1 MCTVSSQ
8 QLLYQSEKMGRSQ
21 YQAFFAALIGWVF
34 DYYEVFLLSFV
45 VIPMAKGLSLS
56 THQVADLFSIQL
68 ACLALGGIVFG
79 VLGDRVGRKGML
91 MYTVILYG
99 VGTLMRAFSFDY
111 TWLVIWTAVTGFGI
125 GGEYGV
131 GQALVSEVV
140 PSKNRGF
147 WSGLLYGGI
156 FIGIAG
162 GAAVGGYVLPAI
174 GWRWTFAISALPAL
188 FAAYIRGRIQ
198 ESDMWEKS
206 VAKRQVRSPRSRYGA
221 KRFWIPFVICLVAA
235 VFQFFAYYGI
245 TTFLPTYLVKT
256 AHFSMGHAAWW
267 LFFTAFAGLVG
278 SVVGGW
284 TADKWGRRITLS
296 YLAFV
301 AALGGLW
308 LFFSWHSMLN
318 SSLILVPFFLLYF
331 GSNGATVFGS
341 LFSELFPTDIRSTGV
356 SWSLQIGRGLAFIP
370 PLITA
375 ALYPVY
381 GYKPIILIGAAEF
394 FALGLWAWVFRETKN
409 ISLDSLDEPVNTD
422 VSVGT
427 PM

>member
-1 MCTVSSQ
+1 MSTQ
-8 QLLYQSEKMGRSQ
+8 QLMYQSDKMGRPQ

-34 DYYEVFLLSFV
+34 DYYEVFLLSFI
-45 VIPMAKGLSLS
+45 VIPMAKALSLS
-56 THQVADLFSIQL
+56 TPQTADLFSVQL
-68 ACLALGGIVFG
+68 ACLALGGMLFG
-79 VLGDRVGRKGML
+79 VLGDRVGRKKML
-91 MYTVILYG
+91 MITVVLYG

-111 TWLVIWTAVTGFGI
+111 AWLVAWTAVAGFGI

-140 PSKNRGF
+140 PPRQRGF

-174 GWRWTFAISALPAL
+174 GWHWTFALSALPAF
-188 FAAYIRGRIQ
+188 FAAYIRLKIP
-198 ESDMWEKS
+198 ESDVWEKN
-206 VAKRQVRSPRSRYGA
+206 VAKRTASAQPPKYGA
-221 KRFWIPFVICLVAA
+221 RRFWAPFVLCLVAA
-235 VFQFFAYYGI
+235 IFQFFAYYGI
-245 TTFLPTYLVKT
+245 TEFLPTYLVNT
-256 AHFSMGHAAWW
+256 EHFSMGHAAWW

-278 SVVGGW
+278 AVVGGY
-284 TADKWGRRITLS
+284 TADKWGRRITMS
-296 YLAFV
+296 YLGFV

-308 LFFSWHSMLN
+308 LFLSWKTMLHSPY
-318 SSLILVPFFLLYF
+318 ILLPFFLLYF

-375 ALYPVY
+375 ALFPVY
-381 GYKPIILIGAAEF
+381 GYKPIILIGAGEF

-409 ISLDSLDEPVNTD
+409 ISLDSLD
-422 VSVGT
+422 T
-427 PM
+427 PADTQSETIGSGLVQ

>member
-1 MCTVSSQ
+1 MSTQ
-8 QLLYQSEKMGRSQ
+8 FMYQSERMGKSQ
-21 YQAFFAALIGWVF
+21 YQAFFAALIGWIF

-45 VIPMAKGLSLS
+45 IIPMSKALGLTTGQTAALE
-56 THQVADLFSIQL
+56 SIQL
-68 ACLALGGIVFG
+68 AGLALGGMLFG
-79 VLGDRVGRKGML
+79 ILGDRIGRKGML

-99 VGTLMRAFSFDY
+99 VGTLMRAFSFDFA
-111 TWLVIWTAVTGFGI
+111 WLVIWTGIAGFGI

-140 PSKNRGF
+140 PTKQRGF

-162 GAAVGGYVLPAI
+162 GAVVGGYVLPAI
-174 GWRWTFAISALPAL
+174 GWRWTFALSAIPAL
-188 FAAYIRGRIQ
+188 LAAYIRGRID
-198 ESDMWEKS
+198 ESDVWEKK
-206 VAKRQVRSPRSRYGA
+206 VAKRTTPLRTAKFGA
-221 KRFWIPFVICLVAA
+221 KRFWLPFVVCLIAS

-245 TTFLPTYLVKT
+245 TTFLPTYLVKNEG
-256 AHFSMGHAAWW
+256 FSMGHAAWW

-278 SVVGGW
+278 AIVGGY
-284 TADKWGRRITLS
+284 TADKWGRRITLC
-296 YLAFV
+296 YLGFI

-308 LFFSWHSMLN
+308 LFLSWHTLLHSQF
-318 SSLILVPFFLLYF
+318 ILVPFFLLYF

-341 LFSELFPTDIRSTGV
+341 LFSEMFPTDIRSTGV

-409 ISLDSLDEPVNTD
+409 LPLDSLDEPTGGEQDASSATVQA
-422 VSVGT
+422 
-427 PM
+427 